1 MISVSV
7 KSLFCIGMK
16 KIVTKTG
23 ISKATFLSLSVIAA
37 CPQSF
42 WVFQKDSLFSSPRRV
57 RLSADE
63 SPEATR
69 QAGMTSM

>member
-42 WVFQKDSLFSSPRRV
+42 WVFQKGS
-57 RLSADE
+57 
-63 SPEATR
+63 R

>member
-1 MISVSV
+1 MQNYRLVYSLYGVTPEDIAIV
-7 KSLFCIGMK
+7 KQRS
-16 KIVTKTG
+16 TKTG

-42 WVFQKDSLFSSPRRV
+42 WVFQKDS
-57 RLSADE
+57 
-63 SPEATR
+63 R